1 MKTVPLQPVVS
12 SSLVGKQKWG
22 RDVLPCWRCGFSPV
36 RLVLA
41 GNHHQAERYAREKGW
56 QPRDW
61 RYLAGEAYARGFRDV
76 ELHKVGTWY
85 ERDDAAEIFHVLEP
99 IKHIGT
105 LIVIEPNDEL
115 SDGSS
120 KTNKP

>member
-1 MKTVPLQPVVS
+1 MPNDTR
-12 SSLVGKQKWG
+12 KQEKPG
-22 RDVLPCWRCGFSPV
+22 SQQRMV

-41 GNHHQAERYAREKGW
+41 GNHRQAERYARENGW

-61 RYLAGEAYARGFRDV
+61 RYLAGEAYARGFRYV

-85 ERDDAAEIFHVLEP
+85 ERADAAEIFRVLEH

-105 LIVIEPNDEL
+105 LIVIEPNDQAHRRRTL
-115 SDGSS
+115 RT
-120 KTNKP
+120 K

>member
-1 MKTVPLQPVVS
+1 MSKASNVKRGADSQQRL
-12 SSLVGKQKWG
+12 
-22 RDVLPCWRCGFSPV
+22 V

-41 GNHHQAERYAREKGW
+41 GNHRQAERYARENGW

-85 ERDDAAEIFHVLEP
+85 ERADAAEIFRVLEP

-105 LIVIEPNDEL
+105 LIVIEPNNQAHRSADEK
-115 SDGSS
+115 GT
-120 KTNKP
+120 K